1 MLQNTCG
8 NKQGQMMTPVL
19 PPPSSKSPFSTST
32 KPLHIENEWEM
43 TFGPVYLQLVRLNFL
58 M

>member
-8 NKQGQMMTPVL
+8 NKQGQMMTPV
-19 PPPSSKSPFSTST
+19 SVVSM
-32 KPLHIENEWEM
+32 ENEWDM
-43 TFGPVYLQLVRLNFL
+43 TLGPVYLLLVNLNSL